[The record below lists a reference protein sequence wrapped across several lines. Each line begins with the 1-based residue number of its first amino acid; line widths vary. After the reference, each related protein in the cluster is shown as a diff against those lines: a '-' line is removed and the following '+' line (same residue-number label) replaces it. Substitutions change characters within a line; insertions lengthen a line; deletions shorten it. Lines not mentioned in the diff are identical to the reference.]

1 MALGL
6 SVILH
11 MVLLFSVWQT
21 GSGGFFAKQSRL
33 QLKMLATIRDQSEP
47 QVTVATAES
56 AYRIEQ
62 PESDV
67 SRLKRTVTADA
78 KRKPDPPAP
87 LARTT
92 DPAVPKNAE
101 LSTTRS
107 STTALSGGFLGTGM
121 GPASR
126 VEMEMEIF
134 VGSDRRFGGRAKS
147 TYIASVDQY
156 ALKIENAESDSGQG
170 RADWRLDIS
179 GRVRDNG
186 LNPETYAGHGELSG
200 RLMGLGG
207 AQRSPRFN
215 GRTPDG
221 LLDKQS
227 LLLQFMHCSPEKNST
242 IMLSSGGSYLMF
254 DGVHLTDELIE
265 LDQLGV
271 LKTRKFVYT
280 SRNGAEQIEVW
291 LLAEQRNLPLRVRHR
306 SADGEVFE
314 QLVKVLRVTP

>member
-11 MVLLFSVWQT
+11 TVMLFSVWQT

-47 QVTVATAES
+47 QATIVTAVAAD
-56 AYRIEQ
+56 RIEQ

-67 SRLKRTVTADA
+67 SRLKRTVAAEA

-87 LARTT
+87 LARTM

-107 STTALSGGFLGTGM
+107 STTALSGGSFGTGM

-147 TYIASVDQY
+147 TYMASEDQY
-156 ALKIENAESDSGQG
+156 ALTIEDAEPDSGRG
-170 RADWRLDIS
+170 RTDWRLDIS

-186 LNPETYAGHGELSG
+186 LNPETYVGHGELSG

-207 AQRSPRFN
+207 AQRSPGFN

-227 LLLQFMHCSPEKNST
+227 LLLQFMHRSLEKNST
-242 IMLSSGGSYLMF
+242 IMLSSGGSYLTF
-254 DGVHLTDELIE
+254 DGVHQTDELIE

-271 LKTRKFVYT
+271 LKTRKFLYT

-306 SADGEVFE
+306 SADGDVFE
-314 QLVKVLRVTP
+314 QLVKALRVTP

>member
-11 MVLLFSVWQT
+11 TVLLFSVWQT

-33 QLKMLATIRDQSEP
+33 QLKMLATIRDQSET
-47 QVTVATAES
+47 QVTVATAGF
-56 AYRIEQ
+56 ADRIEQ
-62 PESDV
+62 PESEV
-67 SRLKRTVTADA
+67 SVLKRTVTADA
-78 KRKPDPPAP
+78 NRKLNPPVQVSSSSGHA
-87 LARTT
+87 A
-92 DPAVPKNAE
+92 PKNTE
-101 LSTTRS
+101 FSTDRG
-107 STTALSGGFLGTGM
+107 STIALSGGSFGTGM

-147 TYIASVDQY
+147 TYMASEDQY
-156 ALKIENAESDSGQG
+156 ALSIENLEPDSSRGHT
-170 RADWRLDIS
+170 DWRLDIS

-186 LNPETYAGHGELSG
+186 LNPEAFVGHGELSA

-207 AQRSPRFN
+207 AQRSAGFN

-227 LLLQFMHCSPEKNST
+227 LLLQFMYLSPEKNST
-242 IMLSSGGSYLMF
+242 IMLSSGGSYLVF
-254 DGVHLTDELIE
+254 DGVHLGDELIE
-265 LDQLGV
+265 LDQLGI
-271 LKTRKFVYT
+271 LKTRKFLFT

-314 QLVKVLRVTP
+314 QLVKALRVTP